1 MCSINVP
8 VRDVCVHGASSF
20 ANLRLYSPSP
30 AVLAMKTAPKLQPK
44 RGDKILICK
53 KGVIEM
59 ILNGKKTLEIR
70 SRRFKA
76 GRYFLGCSSCIH
88 AVAQLGPAIRIDT
101 FGDFERLRHS
111 HMMIADALPYN
122 PTWALPIERVEQLSI
137 PYKHTRGAITIVRYR
152 P

>member
-1 MCSINVP
+1 
-8 VRDVCVHGASSF
+8 
-20 ANLRLYSPSP
+20 
-30 AVLAMKTAPKLQPK
+30 MKNTALELQPK
-44 RGDKILICK
+44 RGDKILIYK

-59 ILNGKKTLEIR
+59 ILNGQKTLEIR

-101 FGDFERLRHS
+101 TADFDRLRPAHL
-111 HMMIADALPYN
+111 MTTDVLPYN
-122 PTWALPIERVEQLSI
+122 PTWALTIENAQALSI
-137 PYKHTRGAITIVRYR
+137 PYRHTRGAITIVKYR